1 MSERFVL
8 IGHPVAHSL
17 SPVIHGAAYRAL
29 GRSARYEL
37 IDAPDEAA
45 VAAVVDELRAGN
57 IRGANVTV
65 PWKRVALA
73 LADRVDESAR
83 AVGAANVLHRAD
95 DGAVV
100 AYNTDALGLAE
111 ELTQLMAEARLEPGS
126 TTACVLGNGG
136 AALGAVVACQLA
148 GVKRVHVV
156 ARRFRADVPRA
167 QWPEAASFERLG
179 AELVAW
185 PHTGDDSWEKLSR
198 DAQLFV
204 QATSAGMH
212 GAEAGAAVADLVPF
226 AERARA
232 SVAAYDL
239 VYKPE
244 QTPFL
249 EAARKAGQI
258 TRGGLGMLVRQAAFA
273 IEIWWSALPPTE
285 PMFEAVRGVIGR

>member
-8 IGHPVAHSL
+8 IGHPVSHSL
-17 SPVIHGAAYRAL
+17 SPVIHGAAYVAL
-29 GRSARYEL
+29 GRSATYDL
-37 IDAPDEAA
+37 IDAPDEDA
-45 VAAVVDELRAGN
+45 VRAIVREVREGS

-73 LADRVDESAR
+73 AADRVDESAR
-83 AVGAANVLHRAD
+83 AVGAANVLARAE

-111 ELTQLMAEARLEPGS
+111 ELTELLAETRLAPEGS
-126 TTACVLGNGG
+126 TACVIGNGG
-136 AALGAVVACQLA
+136 AALGAVVACRLA
-148 GVKRVHVV
+148 GVKRVCVV
-156 ARRFRADVPRA
+156 ARRFRADVARA
-167 QWPEAASFERLG
+167 DWPELASFERLG

-185 PHTGDDSWEKLSR
+185 PGTGDVGWERLARSA
-198 DAQLFV
+198 DLFV

-212 GAEAGAAVADLVPF
+212 GADSGAAVAGLVPWS
-226 AERARA
+226 ERARA

-239 VYKPE
+239 VYRPE
-244 QTPFL
+244 LTQFL
-249 EAARKAGQI
+249 EAARQGGQV

-273 IEIWWSALPPTE
+273 IEIWWSVLPSTA